1 MSGVETLTTRLFGTD
16 GVRGVAGEFLTAEL
30 AFALGRAAVS
40 VCDSRSP
47 EVLVVRDTRVSG
59 EMLEAAL
66 CAGIA
71 AAGGQAL
78 LGGVLPTPAAS
89 ILVRR
94 FGFELAAVISASHN
108 PFTDNGIKFFDSAGR
123 KLPQEAELGIEE
135 EVRAWSERP
144 LLRGAPVKAAGDPAL
159 AGRVRPISGAL
170 EDYMRELESRFQPAL
185 AGQRILLDCAHGATY
200 RAAPLLFERLG
211 ATVETIACEPD
222 GININA
228 GVGSTHMEAIVERQ
242 REGGHPI
249 GFAFDGDGDRV
260 LAVGADGTV
269 VDGDELIAQIAVDVH
284 RSGQLSGNGV
294 AVTVMTNFGFHKA
307 MHEAGIEVATT
318 DVGDRHVVEELAK
331 RGWVLGGEQSG
342 HIVDMRLTPS
352 GDGIAAALMT
362 LRALDGAEL
371 RSGMVMKKLPQVLRN
386 VRVADR
392 DALESAARVWE
403 TVEAETAALDGRGRV
418 LVRPSGTEPVVRVMA
433 EAPAED
439 ECESVVARLSEVV
452 ARELGG

>member
-1 MSGVETLTTRLFGTD
+1 MSGAVETLTGKLFGTD

-94 FGFELAAVISASHN
+94 FGFDLAAVISASHN

-123 KLPQEAELGIEE
+123 KLPDEAEAAIEE
-135 EVRAWSERP
+135 DVQAWSERP
-144 LLRGAPVKAAGDPAL
+144 VLGAGGSAKAP

-170 EDYMRELESRFQPAL
+170 EDYLRELESRLQPEIV
-185 AGQRILLDCAHGATY
+185 GKRVLLDCANGATY

-211 ATVETIACEPD
+211 ADVETFACEPD
-222 GININA
+222 GVNINA
-228 GVGSTHMEAIVERQ
+228 GVGSTHLQPLVDRLRA
-242 REGGHPI
+242 GGHEI

-260 LAVGADGTV
+260 LAVDAGATM
-269 VDGDELIAQIAVDVH
+269 VDGDELIAQVAVD
-284 RSGQLSGNGV
+284 LSRKGELTGNGV
-294 AVTVMTNFGFHKA
+294 AVTVMTNYGFHSA
-307 MHEAGIEVATT
+307 MQEAGIEVATT
-318 DVGDRHVVEELAK
+318 DVGDRHVVDELAK

-352 GDGIAAALMT
+352 GDGIAAALLT
-362 LRALDGAEL
+362 LTALGDEEL
-371 RSGMVMKKLPQVLRN
+371 RSGAVMKRIPQVMRN

-392 DALESAARVWE
+392 DALEGATGVWDAVESESAGLE
-403 TVEAETAALDGRGRV
+403 GRGRV
-418 LVRPSGTEPVVRVMA
+418 LVRPSGTEPVIRVMA
-433 EAPAED
+433 EAPSQD
-439 ECESVVARLSEVV
+439 ECRAVVERLAEVV
-452 ARELGG
+452 ARELGAG

>member
-1 MSGVETLTTRLFGTD
+1 LTAKLFGTD
-16 GVRGVAGEFLTAEL
+16 GVRGLAGEFLTAEL
-30 AFALGRAAVS
+30 AFALGRAVVS
-40 VCDSRSP
+40 VSGANSP

-94 FGFELAAVISASHN
+94 FGFDCAAVISASHN
-108 PFTDNGIKFFDSAGR
+108 PYADNGIKFFGAQGR
-123 KLPQEAELGIEE
+123 KLPDSDEAAIEAE
-135 EVRAWSERP
+135 VQAWRDGKLPQRSQI
-144 LLRGAPVKAAGDPAL
+144 
-159 AGRVRPISGAL
+159 GRVRPIAGAL
-170 EDYMRELESRFQPAL
+170 DDYMRELESRFQQSL
-185 AGQRILLDCAHGATY
+185 AGVSVLLDCANGATY

-211 ATVETIACEPD
+211 ATVETMACEPD
-222 GININA
+222 GLNINA
-228 GVGSTHMEAIVERQ
+228 GVGSTHMDAIAERI
-242 REGGHPI
+242 RADGHQV

-260 LAVGADGTV
+260 LAVDEQGEI
-269 VDGDELIAQIAVDVH
+269 VDGDELIAQIAVDLH
-284 RSGQLSGNGV
+284 ARGELAGDGV
-294 AVTVMTNFGFHKA
+294 AVTVMTNYGFHQA
-307 MHEAGIEVATT
+307 MKEAGIEVATT
-318 DVGDRHVVEELAK
+318 DVGDRHVVDELSD

-362 LRALDGAEL
+362 LRALGGAPL
-371 RSGMVMKKLPQVLRN
+371 RSGATMKKLPQVLKN

-392 DALESAARVWE
+392 DALDGATAVWD
-403 TVEAETAALDGRGRV
+403 TVESVSQSLDGRGRV

-433 EAPAED
+433 EAPTQN
-439 ECESVVARLSEVV
+439 ECEVVVERLAQVVAG
-452 ARELGG
+452 ELGGEPQR